1 MLEMFGEILPL
12 AVGVALSPLPI
23 IAVLLLNSPQTP
35 ASPPAFLA
43 GRLLSV
49 IVIVA
54 FCAVVIDVA
63 VEEGETAPFVSVI
76 RILVGIALVVLAATK
91 WRKRPGKNADVE
103 LPRWMAMVD
112 GAGPARSFGLALLL
126 SVTNLKELLF
136 AIGAGVTI
144 GAANLGL
151 GADLAAAAFFGLIAC
166 ATVAIPVVALLIAP
180 ERMRPRLELTR
191 DWLVRNNGVII
202 GAVLLL
208 IGASLIGGGIAELG
222 EL

>member
-126 SVTNLKELLF
+126 SVTNLKELLVRHRCRCDDRSGEPRPRGRSGRRRILRPDRHAPPWRF
-136 AIGAGVTI
+136 RSSRCSSHPSGCARGLSSRVT
-144 GAANLGL
+144 GW
-151 GADLAAAAFFGLIAC
+151 C
-166 ATVAIPVVALLIAP
+166 ATTA
-180 ERMRPRLELTR
+180 
-191 DWLVRNNGVII
+191 
-202 GAVLLL
+202 
-208 IGASLIGGGIAELG
+208 
-222 EL
+222 